1 MHDSLPVTGRG
12 AWQLV
17 VLQGGLLVLVLVD
30 AWSPRCEELRP
41 GWGRGSAGVG
51 HRGAASLGRKG
62 AACCTALIL
71 CAALELLMYGPDNWG
86 NK

>member
-1 MHDSLPVTGRG
+1 MCQKRDKYNVNVLRCINNTSSIYTYYTIHLRAHDSLPVTRRG

-41 GWGRGSAGVG
+41 G
-51 HRGAASLGRKG
+51 
-62 AACCTALIL
+62 
-71 CAALELLMYGPDNWG
+71 
-86 NK
+86 

>member
-41 GWGRGSAGVG
+41 G
-51 HRGAASLGRKG
+51 
-62 AACCTALIL
+62 
-71 CAALELLMYGPDNWG
+71 
-86 NK
+86 